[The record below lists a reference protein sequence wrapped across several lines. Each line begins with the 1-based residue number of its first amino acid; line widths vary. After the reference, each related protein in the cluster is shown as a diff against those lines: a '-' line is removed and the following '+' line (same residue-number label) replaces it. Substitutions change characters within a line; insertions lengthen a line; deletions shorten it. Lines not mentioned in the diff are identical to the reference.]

1 MHARQDLKVLPNK
14 IGKLPTLPGV
24 AIKILQAMQRDPPS
38 IAEIAQAISA
48 DAPLSAK
55 VLKAVNS
62 PFYGLSNKITSV
74 HQAMVFLGLN
84 AVKNLALS
92 FSLLSGFAPK
102 RKGAFDY
109 VQFSKDALVGA
120 VAARTLTETVNRR
133 QGENAFFLGLLQDIG
148 MLILAE
154 TMPEEY
160 AEVLGKAARGTGSL
174 HEIESS
180 LLGMNHME
188 VGQTVTDAWGLPAS
202 FSIPIGYHHSP
213 ERLVPP
219 IDDIEQTTRL
229 LHLSSLYVELFK
241 QRDPNARF

>member
-1 MHARQDLKVLPNK
+1 MHARQDLKALSKK

-24 AIKILQAMQRDPPS
+24 AVKILQAMQRETPS
-38 IAEIAQAISA
+38 IAENAQVISA

-109 VQFSKDALVGA
+109 VQFSKDAIVGA
-120 VAARTLTETVNRR
+120 IGISTIARPLGFARGRR
-133 QGENAFFLGLLQDIG
+133 RRLVFRRSRRLGERLFRENGDILGL
-148 MLILAE
+148 
-154 TMPEEY
+154 
-160 AEVLGKAARGTGSL
+160 RSR
-174 HEIESS
+174 
-180 LLGMNHME
+180 
-188 VGQTVTDAWGLPAS
+188 
-202 FSIPIGYHHSP
+202 
-213 ERLVPP
+213 RLWCL
-219 IDDIEQTTRL
+219 RL
-229 LHLSSLYVELFK
+229 SRL
-241 QRDPNARF
+241 RRAP

>member
-1 MHARQDLKVLPNK
+1 M
-14 IGKLPTLPGV
+14 
-24 AIKILQAMQRDPPS
+24 
-38 IAEIAQAISA
+38 
-48 DAPLSAK
+48 
-55 VLKAVNS
+55 LKAVNS

-154 TMPEEY
+154 AMPEEY
-160 AEVLGKAARGTGSL
+160 AKSWAKPPAAPAPCTRSKAR
-174 HEIESS
+174 

-188 VGQTVTDAWGLPAS
+188 VGEFVTESWGLPAS
-202 FSIPIGYHHSP
+202 FSVPIGYHHSP
-213 ERLVPP
+213 ERIVPP
-219 IDDIEQTTRL
+219 HRRYRTDDPYAPPFVSLRGIVQTARSQRPTSQR
-229 LHLSSLYVELFK
+229 SRGSLRPTGSGPPSTHPMSL
-241 QRDPNARF
+241 RG